1 MKADVKVRNQSQP
14 VSLSEDPAH
23 LTCLGLMAFK
33 SPPIPN
39 QTKPHPPPPAAVCC
53 QTPSRRATGITYL
66 QINPCLIK
74 HIYVSP
80 ERSSV
85 GRIWALYLGARDD
98 TALNVVLHPQ
108 PPGPPPLR
116 RHVLELTSCRGFAPR
131 DCVFCNRQ
139 LPLLLSPGLTSG
151 NKAAR
156 ELNPLASLRHINI
169 L

>member
-1 MKADVKVRNQSQP
+1 MQIAMKKEKKEKKKVDYLSSMKADVKVRNQSQP

-85 GRIWALYLGARDD
+85 GQIWAVYLGARDD
-98 TALNVVLHPQ
+98 TALNVVLHP
-108 PPGPPPLR
+108 PP
-116 RHVLELTSCRGFAPR
+116 
-131 DCVFCNRQ
+131 
-139 LPLLLSPGLTSG
+139 
-151 NKAAR
+151 
-156 ELNPLASLRHINI
+156 NPLAPLPCGDTFSS
-169 L
+169 